1 MTGKGKSGEAKPKR
15 RTPED
20 RRRSARKQT
29 RSYRA
34 TASGPSKVE
43 RKSKAPKPARPRKD
57 RQPRKPLAL
66 PRFGK
71 GRALAV
77 ALAVVLAALVAF
89 GFADTR
95 FYVQTADIRGV
106 QHSPAAEI
114 YNRAGVD
121 GYSIFWV
128 NAREAAR
135 RIESLPY
142 VKRATVQTSLPNR
155 VRIDVEER
163 EPVAVWR
170 VNGQDLW
177 VDVDGVTMPIA
188 SADVNL
194 PVFADLDG
202 SSVQPDGSVDPL
214 LISSVHE
221 LKKQLPEINEFAYD
235 RFNGLQFRL
244 ASGTAVLLGRPDGLA
259 QRVDELLVLQSSL
272 ASLGQMPL
280 EIDWR
285 FEDGYTLKLP

>member
-1 MTGKGKSGEAKPKR
+1 MSGKPKPGPAQPKS

-20 RRRSARKQT
+20 RRRSARKQSRT
-29 RSYRA
+29 YRA
-34 TASGPSKVE
+34 AAPVPARLE
-43 RKSKAPKPARPRKD
+43 RKARSPKPAKPAKPRRR
-57 RQPRKPLAL
+57 RQPLAAPRIGKSRLLAIALAL
-66 PRFGK
+66 
-71 GRALAV
+71 A
-77 ALAVVLAALVAF
+77 LAALAAF
-89 GFADTR
+89 GFADSR
-95 FYVQTADIRGV
+95 FYVQTADIRGL
-106 QHSPAAEI
+106 QHSPPAEI

-128 NAREAAR
+128 NPRAAAR
-135 RIESLPY
+135 RIETLPY

-163 EPVAVWR
+163 LPVAVWR

-177 VDVDGVTMPIA
+177 VGVDGVTMPIA
-188 SADVNL
+188 TPDGSL
-194 PVFADLDG
+194 PVFTDLDG

-221 LKKQLPEINEFAYD
+221 LKQRLPEINEFAYD
-235 RFNGLQFRL
+235 RFKGLQFQL
-244 ASGTAVLLGRPDGLA
+244 AGGTAVLLGKPEGLA
-259 QRVDELLVLQSSL
+259 GRVEELLVLQGSL
-272 ASLGQMPL
+272 ASLGQLPL

>member
-1 MTGKGKSGEAKPKR
+1 MTGKSKPSQAKPKS

-20 RRRSARKQT
+20 RRRSARKQSHT
-29 RSYRA
+29 YRA
-34 TASGPSKVE
+34 AAPVSAKVE
-43 RKSKAPKPARPRKD
+43 RKPRAPKPLKPAKPRKS
-57 RQPRKPLAL
+57 RQPLSV

-71 GRALAV
+71 GR
-77 ALAVVLAALVAF
+77 VLAIMLAAVLVALVAF
-89 GFADTR
+89 GFWDSR

-114 YNRAGVD
+114 YSRASVD

-128 NAREAAR
+128 NPRVAAQ
-135 RIESLPY
+135 RIEALPY

-163 EPVAVWR
+163 VPVAVWR

-177 VDVDGVTMPIA
+177 VDVEGVTMPIA
-188 SADVNL
+188 NPDVSL
-194 PVFADLDG
+194 PVFTDLDG

-221 LKKQLPEINEFAYD
+221 LKQRLPEINEFAYD
-235 RFNGLQFRL
+235 RFKGLQFHL
-244 ASGTAVLLGRPDGLA
+244 ASGTAVLLGKPEGLA
-259 QRVDELLVLQSSL
+259 GRVEELLVLQGSL